1 MDYFGFIQ
9 KCVHLFYMYHPSPID
24 LPMVK
29 RILVALDQD
38 ADTPVAVDYAFDV
51 AHRNIAEVTGLA
63 VVDVDRIESTS
74 SGGGIGSMYYAE
86 KLREK
91 LTNKTRIRA
100 QELVDEFSHASKA
113 EHIPYQIEV
122 QEGTPSKK
130 IIEELKYHDI
140 LFIGNNPH
148 FFYGHPDQTT
158 TTLGHVVK
166 KCVAPVIIVP
176 DNHSEITC
184 AVLAYDGSNPSVKA
198 LQRFAQLSPF
208 GRSVVIHV
216 VSICDTKKDAE
227 AEMKARQATKYL
239 ERHGYEANAV
249 TLHGDKPHRH
259 ILSYAEQMGAELIIA
274 GAHSVSM
281 MHKLAFGSTTETLV
295 EDGRFVLFLDR

>member
-1 MDYFGFIQ
+1 
-9 KCVHLFYMYHPSPID
+9 
-24 LPMVK
+24 MVK

-51 AHRNIAEVTGLA
+51 AHRNIAGVTGLA
-63 VVDVDRIESTS
+63 VVDVDRIESSS

-100 QELVDEFSHASKA
+100 QELVDEFSHASEA
-113 EHIPYQIEV
+113 QHIPYQIEV
-122 QEGTPSKK
+122 KEGAPSEK
-130 IIEELKYHDI
+130 IIEELKYHDL

-158 TTLGHVVK
+158 TTLAHVVK

-176 DNHSEITC
+176 DKHSEITC
-184 AVLAYDGSNPSVKA
+184 AVLAYDGSDPSVKA
-198 LQRFAQLSPF
+198 LQRFAQFSPF
-208 GRSVVIHV
+208 GNNVRIHV
-216 VSICDTKKDAE
+216 VSVCDTKKDAD
-227 AEMKARQATKYL
+227 AEMKARNACKYL
-239 ERHGYEANAV
+239 ESYGYEAKPI
-249 TLHGDKPHRH
+249 TLHGDKPVRH
-259 ILSYAEQMGAELIIA
+259 ILGHAEQVGAELIIA

-281 MHKLAFGSTTETLV
+281 MHKLAFGSTTESLV
-295 EDGRFVLFLDR
+295 KDGRFVLFLER